1 MFVSVILGYLSMSD
15 EELGFDLTILDDGKR
30 YTQIQR
36 GGRMECLGLEELIER
51 KRSITGRATT
61 CWRGSLGGEPSGG
74 LVIKDSWEFEGLPEE
89 GLLLKEATEAGV
101 ENIARYYHHETVH
114 AGGEIDDVH
123 YNVRKGLSD
132 SGGKNPFQRQPAL
145 TEAATGGGKSGTIT
159 RKRSLSDVQASM
171 RPPKRPRLDS
181 PVKQDAQQRRN
192 RIHRRLI
199 MPAIGKSIYEV
210 SSLRAILTALLGG
223 IKGE

>member
-1 MFVSVILGYLSMSD
+1 MERFP
-15 EELGFDLTILDDGKR
+15 
-30 YTQIQR
+30 
-36 GGRMECLGLEELIER
+36 GRR
-51 KRSITGRATT
+51 TRR
-61 CWRGSLGGEPSGG
+61 
-74 LVIKDSWEFEGLPEE
+74 WEFEDRPE
-89 GLLLKEATEAGV
+89 GLLLKEATDTGV
-101 ENIARYYHHETVH
+101 KNITRYYHHETVH

-123 YNVRKGLSD
+123 HNVRKGLCD
-132 SGGKNPFQRQPAL
+132 SGGKNPFQRQP
-145 TEAATGGGKSGTIT
+145 EATTVGGKSGTIT